1 MASTIRASGDATN
14 AGDDTVHNL
23 LDTVGEVSVG
33 AEARLERAAG
43 QVGSGVGRANESLR
57 RSSDQT
63 LGIVGALSVG
73 MAMGLLL
80 AGANRLLTTAALIP
94 AALVAGVALERAD
107 RRRAWRTILEDLT
120 LFRGPGARTSGHAC
134 SRVYGGAY
142 RRGPRRRC
150 TC

>member
-14 AGDDTVHNL
+14 DGDDTVHNL

-107 RRRAWRTILEDLT
+107 RAA
-120 LFRGPGARTSGHAC
+120 RGGRSSKT
-134 SRVYGGAY
+134 
-142 RRGPRRRC
+142 
-150 TC
+150 